1 MNFEIR
7 RATVDDIETLVEFNQ
22 AMAFETEGKSLTAA
36 TLTRGV
42 RAVFDSPG
50 KGWYLI
56 AIHNGVRAGSLLI
69 TPEWSDWRN
78 ADYWWIQSVYV
89 SPEYRGK
96 GVYTALHRR
105 VEELARHE
113 DGVCGLR
120 LYVDSDNEV
129 ARTVYKNLG
138 LVPSR
143 YDLYEIDKPS
153 KNE

>member
-1 MNFEIR
+1 MNFQIR
-7 RATVDDIETLVEFNQ
+7 KATVDDIEALVEFNQ
-22 AMAFETEGKSLTAA
+22 AMALETEGKSLPAG
-36 TLTRGV
+36 TLTNGV

-56 AIHNGVRAGSLLI
+56 AVHNGVRAGSLLI

-89 SPEYRGK
+89 RPEYRSK
-96 GVYTALHRR
+96 GVYTALHRH
-105 VEELARHE
+105 VEELSRYD

-120 LYVDSDNEV
+120 LYVDSDNKV
-129 ARTVYKNLG
+129 ARTVYKKLG